1 MEQHQELMD
10 KFIAER
16 QAEADDLRMQ
26 HEKDIAEC
34 RKTIIEEYDA
44 KINELEQNQE
54 SEIVRLKEEM
64 AKIVPAVADES
75 PVLESQE
82 PVDKPDQDGGS
93 TEGGDDLPSDPEVVK
108 QRSSAEMDDSIED
121 LRETHTAIIARIEA
135 EYEEKLKRIKEGN
148 LFYFSYFYALII
160 SGHVAYMPTPE
171 RSKEGHDPLS
181 TKKKRVITRN
191 DVFGL

>member
-10 KFIAER
+10 KFIVER

-54 SEIVRLKEEM
+54 SESVRLKEEM

-75 PVLESQE
+75 PVLDSQE
-82 PVDKPDQDGGS
+82 PVDEPDQDVNKNQDGGS

-121 LRETHTAIIARIEA
+121 LPPSWFLFTSWSGSSTGSCESKTGDSSATAGTILAISSF
-135 EYEEKLKRIKEGN
+135 N
-148 LFYFSYFYALII
+148 LTI
-160 SGHVAYMPTPE
+160 SD
-171 RSKEGHDPLS
+171 S
-181 TKKKRVITRN
+181 
-191 DVFGL
+191 

>member
-10 KFIAER
+10 KFIVER

-64 AKIVPAVADES
+64 AKIVHAVADES
-75 PVLESQE
+75 PILDSQE
-82 PVDKPDQDGGS
+82 PVDEPDQDGGS
-93 TEGGDDLPSDPEVVK
+93 TEGGDDLPSGPEVVK

-148 LFYFSYFYALII
+148 LFYYVSP
-160 SGHVAYMPTPE
+160 SN
-171 RSKEGHDPLS
+171 EGRHIVL
-181 TKKKRVITRN
+181 V
-191 DVFGL
+191 